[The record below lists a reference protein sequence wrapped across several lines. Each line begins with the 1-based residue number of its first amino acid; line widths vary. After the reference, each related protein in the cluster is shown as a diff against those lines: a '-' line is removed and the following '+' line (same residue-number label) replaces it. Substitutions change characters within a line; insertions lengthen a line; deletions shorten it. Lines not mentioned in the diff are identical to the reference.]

1 MQVVEEGRAAV
12 ATQHY
17 MEPCKT
23 RSLTWEPSPF
33 VKNSMW
39 MVLFELDED
48 IVEWVPNGGCEK
60 RERQRRVEAVAFGL
74 GGWWRPELRG
84 GDAGSG
90 RLRTGDWAAVL
101 EVRAASENGRGFV
114 VR

>member
-1 MQVVEEGRAAV
+1 MALDISVGGYGLIRNNMVNCHVLRQLSAHSLFETTMQVVEEGRAAV

-48 IVEWVPNGGCEK
+48 IVEWVP
-60 RERQRRVEAVAFGL
+60 
-74 GGWWRPELRG
+74 
-84 GDAGSG
+84 
-90 RLRTGDWAAVL
+90 
-101 EVRAASENGRGFV
+101 
-114 VR
+114 